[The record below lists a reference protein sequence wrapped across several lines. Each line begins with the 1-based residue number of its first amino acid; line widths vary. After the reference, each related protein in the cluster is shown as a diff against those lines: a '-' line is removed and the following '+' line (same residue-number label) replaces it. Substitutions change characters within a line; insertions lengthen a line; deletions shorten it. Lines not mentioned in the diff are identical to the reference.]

1 METSALQVLVPT
13 ALVLGAMHSFA
24 PDHLAAVSVFVSRR
38 PSWRRALGLGARWGL
53 GHSLTVVVVGGV
65 LALSGLRLPERF
77 APLAERAVGVVLIVL
92 GLFALS
98 RALKLHGH
106 WHEHDGERHW
116 HLHTHR
122 GGAGHEHDHGALM
135 GIGMLHGLAGT
146 GALVVALPVAIA
158 GSSGSALVF
167 LVAFGVGTIVSM
179 SLFSAAAGWLLSATT
194 HASQRLHRGAIAA
207 AGLLSI
213 GVGMWWMIAGGG

>member
-1 METSALQVLVPT
+1 MTTSSYLLIPT

-38 PSWRRALGLGARWGL
+38 PSWRHSLGLGARWGI
-53 GHSLTVVVVGGV
+53 GHSFTVVLVGGI
-65 LALSGLRLPERF
+65 LALSGLRLPDRF
-77 APLAERAVGVVLIVL
+77 APLAERTVGVVLVLL

-98 RALKLHGH
+98 RALRLHGH
-106 WHEHDGERHW
+106 RHEHDGKSHW

-122 GGAGHEHDHGALM
+122 SSEAHEHDHGALM

-158 GSSGSALVF
+158 GSRFGALVF
-167 LVAFGVGTIVSM
+167 LLAFGVGTIISM

-194 HASQRLHRGAIAA
+194 RVSHGLHRGAIMA
-207 AGLLSI
+207 AGLLSV
-213 GVGMWWMIAGGG
+213 GVGVWWMVAGGG